1 MKNRESGGGKS
12 LKVVDQSLTFGMD
25 VRNVRNVLEYE
36 DVRTFRIAC
45 RIFKRMDALKNS
57 ERFERGFPK
66 A

>member
-45 RIFKRMDALKNS
+45 RIFKGMDALK
-57 ERFERGFPK
+57 K
-66 A
+66 